1 MSTPDW
7 PALMSVEKAA
17 AYLDVSEK
25 TFAAMAAMNGVRP
38 VETGFRVLRWRRRD
52 LDQLVDSLPAKGS
65 DPSGGVARQP
75 GMDSA
80 AEGLANVERLAQRR
94 RGGR

>member
-1 MSTPDW
+1 MTSPDW

-17 AYLDVSEK
+17 AYLDISEK
-25 TFAAMAAMNGVRP
+25 TFAALAARNGVRP

-52 LDQLVDSLPAKGS
+52 LDQLVDSLPARSTDDGC
-65 DPSGGVARQP
+65 GVAAQAP
-75 GMDSA
+75 DAA
-80 AEGLANVERLAQRR
+80 AEALKRVQALATRR